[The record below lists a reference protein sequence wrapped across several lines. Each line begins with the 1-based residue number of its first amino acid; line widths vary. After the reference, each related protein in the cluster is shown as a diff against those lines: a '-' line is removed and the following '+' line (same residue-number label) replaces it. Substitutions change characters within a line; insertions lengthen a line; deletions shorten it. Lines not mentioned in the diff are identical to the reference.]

1 MATEHLDT
9 DFVVDII
16 RDEIQNYIRS
26 RLRVMD
32 TGTPDGL
39 DSETWQRAIYQARH
53 LHLAEPWLP
62 AVAAA
67 RRLREAGLAT
77 RIGEPGAERGA

>member
-1 MATEHLDT
+1 MSTEHLDA

-16 RDEIQNYIRS
+16 KDEIASYIATG
-26 RLRVMD
+26 LKVMD

-39 DSETWQRAIYQARH
+39 DPETWQRAIYRARH

-62 AVAAA
+62 AVRAAQ
-67 RRLREAGLAT
+67 RLRDAGLAT
-77 RIGEPGAERGA
+77 EVGAPGR